1 MAARAFP
8 PSLPATDMV
17 IPVLRGGS
25 LQPAGIRSQ
34 ALSTHAGLTADE
46 WALAALLLASAF
58 VLLVEAIPP
67 VATVYREWP
76 SGACRMVVTGDGA
89 PGACGALPRSHEVVW
104 VSPNWRDELA
114 GAARSA
120 EEGIDGDSESED
132 RRGDHRVDG
141 VVGDMADGGFLR
153 PPRPVGAGSGTRLV
167 DHARRAHARG

>member
-8 PSLPATDMV
+8 SSLPATGV
-17 IPVLRGGS
+17 VVPVLRRGS
-25 LQPAGIRSQ
+25 LQPAGIRSRQ
-34 ALSTHAGLTADE
+34 LSTHAGLTTGE
-46 WALAALLLASAF
+46 WALAAVLLASTL

-67 VATVYREWP
+67 GATVYREWP
-76 SGACRMVVTGDGA
+76 SGACRAVVTGDGA

-141 VVGDMADGGFLR
+141 VVGGMADGGFLR
-153 PPRPVGAGSGTRLV
+153 PPRPERAGSGARL
-167 DHARRAHARG
+167 ANRAGRAYARG